1 LTTRAQVIGGD
12 LVGDPLPT
20 GADLISLVRV
30 VHDHDDAR
38 AQAILSAAR
47 RALPPD
53 GALILAESMSDT
65 PGAEPT
71 GEASF
76 GFYLLAMGSG
86 RPRTCAE
93 LTAMLKRAGF
103 GRVREVATRRPI
115 MTRLLVACG

>member
-1 LTTRAQVIGGD
+1 
-12 LVGDPLPT
+12 
-20 GADLISLVRV
+20 
-30 VHDHDDAR
+30 
-38 AQAILSAAR
+38 
-47 RALPPD
+47 
-53 GALILAESMSDT
+53 MSDA

-71 GEASF
+71 GEAYF
-76 GFYLLAMGSG
+76 GFYLLVMGSG